1 MQPLLYSE
9 QPYALLP
16 RSRVPLPQS
25 GQQGTV
31 PLGEDAVVTSAF
43 FVRLGF
49 AGDCAFVSDVRLVRV
64 LRSFLAGSAAGCSIV
79 IARPL

>member
-25 GQQGTV
+25 GQLGTV
-31 PLGEDAVVTSAF
+31 SLEEDEMVISYF
-43 FVRLGF
+43 FVRLSF
-49 AGDCAFVSDVRLVRV
+49 AGDCEFVSDVRLVRV